1 MVSTVKVLFFARQND
16 EKSKKCHEHLK
27 HLGFD
32 VELILSKKRGQP
44 LPDSVRG
51 KTYDYILCYRSFFI
65 IPGDLLA
72 STKSFNINFHPG
84 SPKYPGSGGVNLS
97 LLNGDSEFGV
107 TAHLMDEKVDA
118 GNIIECRSFNIDK
131 TDNLLSLLEKTHI
144 NLFNLFIEMTTRLKQ
159 DGDDFI
165 RKKISANSSKWSAKK
180 TSISEIDKL
189 QVIDPDI
196 SECELVKRIRSL
208 NHPNFPLEI
217 RVHNHVFIY
226 KEKL

>member
-1 MVSTVKVLFFARQND
+1 M
-16 EKSKKCHEHLK
+16 
-27 HLGFD
+27 
-32 VELILSKKRGQP
+32 
-44 LPDSVRG
+44 
-51 KTYDYILCYRSFFI
+51 
-65 IPGDLLA
+65 
-72 STKSFNINFHPG
+72 
-84 SPKYPGSGGVNLS
+84 
-97 LLNGDSEFGV
+97 LNGDSEFGV

-118 GNIIECRSFNIDK
+118 GKIIECRRFNIDK

-144 NLFNLFIEMTTRLKQ
+144 SLFNLFIEMTTRLKQ
-159 DGDDFI
+159 DGDEFI

-217 RVHNHVFIY
+217 RVHDHVFIY